1 MTAADHAGSSFGL
14 VMPPNMRILARG
26 TVQVLGATT
35 AASAV
40 AGLVALDPLVALNAL
55 GFIGV
60 CALSCVAVFYS
71 VALERIGL
79 TRARNAASTL
89 VTVFAGSAGA
99 TAVLFVVLFTQA
111 RFRDEA
117 ARFGLHSVAGIAVL
131 AVLGAVLTVMWRER

>member
-1 MTAADHAGSSFGL
+1 
-14 VMPPNMRILARG
+14 MPPNMRILARG

-35 AASAV
+35 AVSTV
-40 AGLVALDPLVALNAL
+40 AGIATLDPLVALNVL
-55 GFIGV
+55 GFVGV

-89 VTVFAGSAGA
+89 VAVFAGSAGVM
-99 TAVLFVVLFTQA
+99 TVLCVVLFTQT

-131 AVLGAVLTVMWRER
+131 AVLGAVMTLMWRER